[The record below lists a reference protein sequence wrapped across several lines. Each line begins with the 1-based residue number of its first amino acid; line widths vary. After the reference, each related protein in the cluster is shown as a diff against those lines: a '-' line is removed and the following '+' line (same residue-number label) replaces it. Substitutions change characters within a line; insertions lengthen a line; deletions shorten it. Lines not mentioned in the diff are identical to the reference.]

1 MDRVVF
7 DYRKAAYM
15 LFCVFDSIEDFA
27 EFDPADQIDIDQD
40 LNESVSLDVKDLI
53 QEDINK
59 FSQII
64 NHDFSQDSSTSLEIA
79 ELVQQLKIIME
90 NLLKVLVTQKAYI
103 LYVDVWQRF

>member
-1 MDRVVF
+1 MGTTQ
-7 DYRKAAYM
+7 
-15 LFCVFDSIEDFA
+15 LFILPCK
-27 EFDPADQIDIDQD
+27 
-40 LNESVSLDVKDLI
+40 LNSMFVKDKNYLSI
-53 QEDINK
+53 FSKEDINK

-64 NHDFSQDSSTSLEIA
+64 NHDFSQDSTTSLEIA